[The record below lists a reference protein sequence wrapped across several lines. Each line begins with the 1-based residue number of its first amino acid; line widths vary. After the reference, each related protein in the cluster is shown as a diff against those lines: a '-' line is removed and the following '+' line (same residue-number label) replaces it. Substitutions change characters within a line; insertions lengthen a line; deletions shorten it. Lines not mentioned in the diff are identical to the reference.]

1 MYTLYNIRQTLCGLI
16 KGIICLW
23 HGRNTCKQI
32 FILCT
37 TQIAFTASIKKYE
50 TVTKKTSIS
59 SPSSPY
65 YSNNQDEYEIK
76 TMFMFKIFF
85 FVIFFLR
92 EGVM

>member
-50 TVTKKTSIS
+50 TITKKPQSAAHHRRIIQT
-59 SPSSPY
+59 
-65 YSNNQDEYEIK
+65 IK
-76 TMFMFKIFF
+76 TNT
-85 FVIFFLR
+85 R
-92 EGVM
+92 